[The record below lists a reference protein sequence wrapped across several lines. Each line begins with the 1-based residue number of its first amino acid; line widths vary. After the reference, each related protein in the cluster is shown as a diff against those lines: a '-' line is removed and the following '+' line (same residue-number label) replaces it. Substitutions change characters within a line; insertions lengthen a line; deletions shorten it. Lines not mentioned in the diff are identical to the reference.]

1 MADQEK
7 FSLLKFLGS
16 FFQVLPWVKNIR
28 YVIGIAL
35 VGFVGLTV
43 YRAFF
48 MPTQTTKQETHI
60 VAQSGSQVTIDQKR
74 EEKKPGVEV
83 HPFVEG
89 YGFAESDDRKGVGG
103 KAGVRV
109 DF

>member
-16 FFQVLPWVKNIR
+16 FVQWLPWVKTAR
-28 YVIGIAL
+28 YAVGIAAIGIIG
-35 VGFVGLTV
+35 VTI

-48 MPTQTTKQETHI
+48 MPTKKEITQI
-60 VAQSGSQVTIDQKR
+60 VAQSGSHVNIEQKK
-74 EEKKPGVEV
+74 EEKKSGISVS
-83 HPFVEG
+83 PFVEG
-89 YGFAESDDRKGVGG
+89 YGFAESDDRKGVGA
-103 KAGVRV
+103 KAGIRV

>member
-1 MADQEK
+1 MADGEQ
-7 FSLLKFLGS
+7 FNLFKFLGS
-16 FFQVLPWVKNIR
+16 FVQVLPWVKTLR
-28 YVIGIAL
+28 YAAGIAL
-35 VGFVGLTV
+35 VGFVGLTI

-74 EEKKPGVEV
+74 EEKKPGIEV

>member
-16 FFQVLPWVKNIR
+16 FFQWLPWVKTAR
-28 YVIGIAL
+28 YAVGIAAIGII
-35 VGFVGLTV
+35 GLTI

-48 MPTQTTKQETHI
+48 MPTRKEVTQI
-60 VAQSGSQVTIDQKR
+60 VAQSGSHVNIEQKKEDKKSGVSVT
-74 EEKKPGVEV
+74 
-83 HPFVEG
+83 PFVEG
-89 YGFAESDDRKGVGG
+89 YGFAESDKRTGAGA

>member
-1 MADQEK
+1 
-7 FSLLKFLGS
+7 
-16 FFQVLPWVKNIR
+16 
-28 YVIGIAL
+28 
-35 VGFVGLTV
+35 
-43 YRAFF
+43 
-48 MPTQTTKQETHI
+48 
-60 VAQSGSQVTIDQKR
+60 VTIDQKR

>member
-1 MADQEK
+1 MAESEK
-7 FSLLKFLGS
+7 FSVLKFLGS
-16 FFQVLPWVKNIR
+16 FVQWLPWVKTAR
-28 YVIGIAL
+28 YAIGIAAI
-35 VGFVGLTV
+35 GIIGLTI

-60 VAQSGSQVTIDQKR
+60 VAQSGSQVTIDQKQ
-74 EEKKPGVEV
+74 EKKSGVEV

-89 YGFAESDDRKGVGG
+89 YGFTESDNRKGVGG